1 MALTIVHHNHKGF
14 IRLSDHL
21 TPFIQAEFKGSR
33 ATENFS
39 CRRTKT
45 ATIVNCLGD
54 YYQIELI
61 GDLKSSPFSIIL
73 NGSNDTGIE
82 KIFSVTV
89 RVSDVNFNRVMS
101 KFLDMNIKEGKDVS
115 TAAAMFKSVD
125 NLFTKIDLKWDSVT
139 AIGVGI
145 TNSNIRQRNSIASG
159 AKKKNKDIVIQD
171 ARVIYCIM
179 LLVKLQLLLHQL
191 WF

>member
-21 TPFIQAEFKGSR
+21 TPFIQAEFKVSR

-115 TAAAMFKSVD
+115 TAAAIFKSVD
-125 NLFTKIDLKWDSVT
+125 NLFAKIDLKWDSVT
-139 AIGVGI
+139 AIGVDI
-145 TNSNIRQRNSIASG
+145 TNSNIRQRNSIASR
-159 AKKKNKDIVIQD
+159 AKKKIKI
-171 ARVIYCIM
+171 
-179 LLVKLQLLLHQL
+179 L
-191 WF
+191 

>member
-54 YYQIELI
+54 NYQTELI
-61 GDLKSSPFSIIL
+61 GDLKSLFSA
-73 NGSNDTGIE
+73 SYSME
-82 KIFSVTV
+82 
-89 RVSDVNFNRVMS
+89 VMTLVLKKS
-101 KFLDMNIKEGKDVS
+101 FL
-115 TAAAMFKSVD
+115 
-125 NLFTKIDLKWDSVT
+125 
-139 AIGVGI
+139 
-145 TNSNIRQRNSIASG
+145 
-159 AKKKNKDIVIQD
+159 
-171 ARVIYCIM
+171 
-179 LLVKLQLLLHQL
+179 
-191 WF
+191 

>member
-1 MALTIVHHNHKGF
+1 MISIKAEVKMALTIVHHNHKGF

-61 GDLKSSPFSIIL
+61 GDLK
-73 NGSNDTGIE
+73 N
-82 KIFSVTV
+82 
-89 RVSDVNFNRVMS
+89 
-101 KFLDMNIKEGKDVS
+101 
-115 TAAAMFKSVD
+115 
-125 NLFTKIDLKWDSVT
+125 
-139 AIGVGI
+139 
-145 TNSNIRQRNSIASG
+145 
-159 AKKKNKDIVIQD
+159 
-171 ARVIYCIM
+171 
-179 LLVKLQLLLHQL
+179 LLLSASYSMEVMTL
-191 WF
+191 ELKKSFL

>member
-101 KFLDMNIKEGKDVS
+101 KFPDINIKEGKDVS
-115 TAAAMFKSVD
+115 TAAAMFKSVE

-145 TNSNIRQRNSIASG
+145 TNSNIRQRNSITSG